1 MAEEFDLSEDACDK
15 IYELLLAK
23 LANSN
28 RMRVEDIS
36 TDVETH
42 RTLRRAIIRTAYEL
56 GKTVAMARSKTP
68 NVEAHRPDPAQGTT

>member
-1 MAEEFDLSEDACDK
+1 MDDELELGDQACDK
-15 IYELLLAK
+15 LYGLILAK

-42 RTLRRAIIRTAYEL
+42 HTLRRAIIRTAYEL
-56 GKTVAMARSKTP
+56 GKTAAEARSKTP
-68 NVEAHRPDPAQGTT
+68 NG

>member
-1 MAEEFDLSEDACDK
+1 MEEVFELSEKACDK
-15 IYELLLAK
+15 LYGLILAK

-42 RTLRRAIIRTAYEL
+42 HTLRRAIIRTAYEL
-56 GKTVAMARSKTP
+56 GKTAAEARSKTP
-68 NVEAHRPDPAQGTT
+68 NG